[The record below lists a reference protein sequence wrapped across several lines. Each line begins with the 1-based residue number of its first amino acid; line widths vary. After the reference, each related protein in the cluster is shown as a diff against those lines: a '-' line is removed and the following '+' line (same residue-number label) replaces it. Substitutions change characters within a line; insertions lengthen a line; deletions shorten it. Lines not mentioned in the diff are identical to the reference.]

1 LRFLLDTHLLL
12 WALAEPEKLPIKA
25 MMLLEAPEHQGLSST
40 VAIWEIA
47 IKFARNRG
55 GTGDMPISG
64 QQALALAQAANIDL
78 IDITPNHAAAV
89 DRLPLLHPDPFDRL
103 LVAQAA
109 EEQMT
114 LLTVDRKLAA
124 YGDFV
129 MVL

>member
-1 LRFLLDTHLLL
+1 MP
-12 WALAEPEKLPIKA
+12 AQA
-25 MMLLEAPEHQGLSST
+25 MTLLEAPENEGLSSA

-55 GTGDMPISG
+55 SPGDMPISG
-64 QQALALAQAANIDL
+64 QQAMKLAEAANIDL
-78 IDITPNHAAAV
+78 VDVSPRHAAAV

-103 LVAQAA
+103 LIAQAI

-129 MVL
+129 MVV